1 MKTFKF
7 CRPLL
12 TNIMSVQETKGS
24 IEDDA
29 YQVVEATNE
38 DGTIDAEIIGKPYR
52 EGDELVIEARP
63 LIPDADTEV
72 FQLNWPKRNTTQ
84 FKAVRLA
91 RSKVGG
97 FQAIGQMENE
107 RVKLEETDGD
117 WDLVIPEQE
126 AGNLESVKPYLS
138 SGAVSIFKSLIVVL
152 FFASV
157 AGVIAPFVLAL
168 LYPFGVTVLSIWQGI
183 SVLVGSLVLLFV
195 TGIAIDKIIADE

>member
-7 CRPLL
+7 GRALL
-12 TNIMSVQETKGS
+12 INIMSVQETKNT

-38 DGTIDAEIIGKPYR
+38 DGTIDAEIVEQPYR
-52 EGDELVIEARP
+52 DGDELVVKARP

-72 FQLNWPKRNTTQ
+72 FRLDWPKRNTTN

-91 RSKVGG
+91 RSMVGG
-97 FQAIGQMENE
+97 FQAVGQMENE
-107 RVKLEETDGD
+107 RVKLDETDGD
-117 WDLVIPEQE
+117 WDLVIPEHE
-126 AGNLESVKPYLS
+126 ERSLESLKPYLS
-138 SGAVSIFKSLIVVL
+138 SGAASSFKSLIVVL

-168 LYPFGVTVLSIWQGI
+168 LYPFGVAVLSVWQGI
-183 SVLVGSLVLLFV
+183 SVLIGSLVLLFV
-195 TGIAIDKIIADE
+195 TGIAIDELIDDE